1 MRKMVSEKEQQIKSL
16 EVARR
21 PPEKTMLC
29 TRSVRKGGRKGA
41 RKLVW
46 LNWEQVQED
55 ILLY

>member
-16 EVARR
+16 EVAQR

-29 TRSVRKGGRKGA
+29 TRSVTKGGRKGA

-46 LNWEQVQED
+46 LNREQVQEN